1 MESFIALKPK
11 DVKILKESTQKVL
24 DLSEESDELTEE
36 DVVEYME
43 LADFF
48 QDIADDIKQKV
59 KDITGYESEDD
70 LEEAEEAKEAKVD
83 AIEEMELIARL
94 GQ

>member
-1 MESFIALKPK
+1 MESFLHIKPK
-11 DVKILKESTQKVL
+11 DIKLLKEDIQKVF
-24 DLSEESDELTEE
+24 DLTEDSDELTEE
-36 DVVEYME
+36 DVVKYME

-70 LEEAEEAKEAKVD
+70 TEEAEEDNTPEKPV
-83 AIEEMELIARL
+83 L
-94 GQ
+94 G

>member
-1 MESFIALKPK
+1 M
-11 DVKILKESTQKVL
+11 
-24 DLSEESDELTEE
+24 DLTEESDELTEE

-70 LEEAEEAKEAKVD
+70 LEEAEEDRNSSFSLKV
-83 AIEEMELIARL
+83 
-94 GQ
+94 

>member
-1 MESFIALKPK
+1 MESFITLKPK
-11 DVKILKESTQKVL
+11 DLKMLKGSVQKIV
-24 DLSEESDELTEE
+24 DLTEESEELIEE
-36 DVVEYME
+36 DVVEFME

-70 LEEAEEAKEAKVD
+70 LEEANEVNTH
-83 AIEEMELIARL
+83 
-94 GQ
+94 

>member
-1 MESFIALKPK
+1 MESFITLKPK
-11 DVKILKESTQKVL
+11 DIKMLKESVQKIV
-24 DLSEESDELTEE
+24 DLTEESEELIEE
-36 DVVEYME
+36 DVVEFME

-70 LEEAEEAKEAKVD
+70 LEEAKEVNTH
-83 AIEEMELIARL
+83 
-94 GQ
+94 

>member
-24 DLSEESDELTEE
+24 DLSEESEELTEE

-48 QDIADDIKQKV
+48 QDVADDIKQKV

-70 LEEAEEAKEAKVD
+70 IEEAEEAKEA
-83 AIEEMELIARL
+83 EEDNILS
-94 GQ
+94 

>member
-24 DLSEESDELTEE
+24 DLTEESDELTEE

-70 LEEAEEAKEAKVD
+70 TEEAEEDNTPEKPV
-83 AIEEMELIARL
+83 L
-94 GQ
+94 G

>member
-1 MESFIALKPK
+1 MESFINLKPK
-11 DVKILKESTQKVL
+11 DIKLLKETIQKVI
-24 DLSEESDELTEE
+24 DLSEESEEFAEE
-36 DVVEYME
+36 DVVAYME

-70 LEEAEEAKEAKVD
+70 IEEAEEDYTIV
-83 AIEEMELIARL
+83 
-94 GQ
+94 

>member
-24 DLSEESDELTEE
+24 DLTEESDELTEE

-70 LEEAEEAKEAKVD
+70 LEEAEEDNTPETPVLA
-83 AIEEMELIARL
+83 
-94 GQ
+94 

>member
-24 DLSEESDELTEE
+24 DLTEESDELTEE

-70 LEEAEEAKEAKVD
+70 LEEAT
-83 AIEEMELIARL
+83 
-94 GQ
+94 

>member
-1 MESFIALKPK
+1 MESFISLKPK
-11 DVKILKESTQKVL
+11 DVKVLKESTQKVM
-24 DLSEESDELTEE
+24 DLTEESEELTEE

-70 LEEAEEAKEAKVD
+70 LEDAEEAKEEAKEDNTPETPVL
-83 AIEEMELIARL
+83 A
-94 GQ
+94 

>member
-24 DLSEESDELTEE
+24 DLTEESDELTEE

-70 LEEAEEAKEAKVD
+70 LEEAKEDITPETPVLA
-83 AIEEMELIARL
+83 
-94 GQ
+94 

>member
-1 MESFIALKPK
+1 MESFLHIKPK
-11 DVKILKESTQKVL
+11 DIKLLKEDIQKVF
-24 DLSEESDELTEE
+24 DLTEDSEELTEE
-36 DVVEYME
+36 DVVKYME

-70 LEEAEEAKEAKVD
+70 IEEAEEVNT
-83 AIEEMELIARL
+83 LS
-94 GQ
+94 Q

>member
-1 MESFIALKPK
+1 MESFLYIKPK
-11 DVKILKESTQKVL
+11 DIKLLKEDIQKVF
-24 DLSEESDELTEE
+24 DLTEDSEELTEE
-36 DVVEYME
+36 DVVKYME

-70 LEEAEEAKEAKVD
+70 LEEAEEDNTPETPVLA
-83 AIEEMELIARL
+83 
-94 GQ
+94 

>member
-1 MESFIALKPK
+1 MESFLHIKPK
-11 DVKILKESTQKVL
+11 DIKLLKEDIQKVF
-24 DLSEESDELTEE
+24 DLTEESDELTEE

-70 LEEAEEAKEAKVD
+70 LEEAEEDNTPETPVLA
-83 AIEEMELIARL
+83 
-94 GQ
+94 

>member
-1 MESFIALKPK
+1 MERFLHIKPK
-11 DVKILKESTQKVL
+11 DIKLLKEDIQKVF
-24 DLSEESDELTEE
+24 DLTEDSEELTEE
-36 DVVEYME
+36 DVVKYME

-70 LEEAEEAKEAKVD
+70 TEEAEEDNTPEKPV
-83 AIEEMELIARL
+83 L
-94 GQ
+94 G

>member
-1 MESFIALKPK
+1 MESFINLKPK
-11 DVKILKESTQKVL
+11 DIKVLKESTQKVI
-24 DLSEESDELTEE
+24 DLTEESEELTEE

-70 LEEAEEAKEAKVD
+70 IEEAEEVNT
-83 AIEEMELIARL
+83 LS
-94 GQ
+94 Q

>member
-1 MESFIALKPK
+1 MERFLHIKPK
-11 DVKILKESTQKVL
+11 DIKLLKEDIQKVF
-24 DLSEESDELTEE
+24 DLTEDSEELTEE
-36 DVVEYME
+36 DVVKYME

-70 LEEAEEAKEAKVD
+70 TEEAEEDNTLEKPV
-83 AIEEMELIARL
+83 L
-94 GQ
+94 G

>member
-1 MESFIALKPK
+1 MESFLNLKPK
-11 DVKILKESTQKVL
+11 DIKVLKESTQKVM
-24 DLSEESDELTEE
+24 DLTEESEELTEE

-70 LEEAEEAKEAKVD
+70 IEEAEEVNT
-83 AIEEMELIARL
+83 LS
-94 GQ
+94 Q

>member
-24 DLSEESDELTEE
+24 DLTEESDELTEE

-70 LEEAEEAKEAKVD
+70 LEEAKEDNTPETPVLA
-83 AIEEMELIARL
+83 
-94 GQ
+94 

>member
-24 DLSEESDELTEE
+24 DLTEESEELTEE

-48 QDIADDIKQKV
+48 QDVADDIKQKV

-70 LEEAEEAKEAKVD
+70 IEEAEEAKEA
-83 AIEEMELIARL
+83 EEDNILS
-94 GQ
+94 

>member
-1 MESFIALKPK
+1 MESFLHIKPK
-11 DVKILKESTQKVL
+11 DIKLLKEDIQKVF
-24 DLSEESDELTEE
+24 DLKEESDELTEE
-36 DVVEYME
+36 DVVKYME

-70 LEEAEEAKEAKVD
+70 TEEAEEDNTPEKPV
-83 AIEEMELIARL
+83 L
-94 GQ
+94 G

>member
-1 MESFIALKPK
+1 MESFLHIKPK
-11 DVKILKESTQKVL
+11 DIKLLKEDIQKVF
-24 DLSEESDELTEE
+24 DLTEDSEELTEE
-36 DVVEYME
+36 DVVKYME

-70 LEEAEEAKEAKVD
+70 LDEAEEDNTPENPV
-83 AIEEMELIARL
+83 L
-94 GQ
+94 G

>member
-24 DLSEESDELTEE
+24 DLTEESDELTEE

-59 KDITGYESEDD
+59 KDITGYKSEDF
-70 LEEAEEAKEAKVD
+70 LEEAEEDNTPETPVLA
-83 AIEEMELIARL
+83 
-94 GQ
+94 

>member
-1 MESFIALKPK
+1 MESFLHIEPK
-11 DVKILKESTQKVL
+11 DIKLLKEDISKVF
-24 DLSEESDELTEE
+24 DLTEESEELTEE
-36 DVVEYME
+36 DVVKYME

-70 LEEAEEAKEAKVD
+70 TEEAEEDNTPEKPV
-83 AIEEMELIARL
+83 L
-94 GQ
+94 G

>member
-1 MESFIALKPK
+1 MESFISLKPK
-11 DVKILKESTQKVL
+11 DVKILKESTQKVM
-24 DLSEESDELTEE
+24 DLTEESDELTEE

-70 LEEAEEAKEAKVD
+70 LEEAKEDNTPETPVLA
-83 AIEEMELIARL
+83 
-94 GQ
+94 

>member
-1 MESFIALKPK
+1 MQSFISLKPK
-11 DVKILKESTQKVL
+11 DVKVLKESTQKVM
-24 DLSEESDELTEE
+24 DLTEESEELTEE

-59 KDITGYESEDD
+59 KDITGYESKDD
-70 LEEAEEAKEAKVD
+70 TEEAEEDNTPEKPV
-83 AIEEMELIARL
+83 L
-94 GQ
+94 G

>member
-24 DLSEESDELTEE
+24 DLTEESEELTEE

-48 QDIADDIKQKV
+48 QDVADDIKQKV

-70 LEEAEEAKEAKVD
+70 IEEAEEANEA
-83 AIEEMELIARL
+83 EEDNILS
-94 GQ
+94 

>member
-11 DVKILKESTQKVL
+11 DVKVLKESTQKVM
-24 DLSEESDELTEE
+24 DLTEESEELTEE
-36 DVVEYME
+36 DVVKYME

-70 LEEAEEAKEAKVD
+70 LEEAEEDNTPETPVLA
-83 AIEEMELIARL
+83 
-94 GQ
+94 